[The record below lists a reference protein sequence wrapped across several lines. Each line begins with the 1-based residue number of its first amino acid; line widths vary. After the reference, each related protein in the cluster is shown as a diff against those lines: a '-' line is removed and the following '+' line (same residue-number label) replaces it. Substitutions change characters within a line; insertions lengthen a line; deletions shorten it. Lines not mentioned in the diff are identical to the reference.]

1 MKDGD
6 IRRPN
11 VVLIEIQG
19 VEETKDKSTHE
30 MGFPQGI
37 QPPDWMGMLNSIP
50 QFNAQYQVNS
60 SSFR

>member
-6 IRRPN
+6 IKRPN
-11 VVLIEIQG
+11 VVLIKIQG

-30 MGFPQGI
+30 MGFHQGI

-50 QFNAQYQVNS
+50 
-60 SSFR
+60 